1 MNQWDFDADLKVRY
15 DDTGFLMSFPE
26 DAAGY
31 QDNPIRRLFEQIKEI
46 DVEDED

>member
-1 MNQWDFDADLKVRY
+1 MEQWEFDADLTVRY

-26 DAAGY
+26 DTAGY
-31 QDNPIRRLFEQIKEI
+31 QDNPIRRLFEQIKEV